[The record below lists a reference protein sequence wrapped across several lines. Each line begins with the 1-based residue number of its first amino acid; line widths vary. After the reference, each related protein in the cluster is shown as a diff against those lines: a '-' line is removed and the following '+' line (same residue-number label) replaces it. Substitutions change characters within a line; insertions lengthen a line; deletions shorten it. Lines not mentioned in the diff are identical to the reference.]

1 MFVIIYAFIIRL
13 NGNLAMLQT
22 IIMVLVLAAA
32 VILLVLAFNAY
43 QEAQYR
49 KKIRKQFGHSDRDA
63 LLEENAVSVRDG
75 ETGMLNSFAK
85 ADDDNQSN
93 TPKAKENKK
102 KTEDLDDVFEFAA
115 TDDPAEKTATDTAT
129 EATET
134 KGNLLIKLEDLKNTE
149 LSWFHPSF
157 DYMAYISLYEPKEL
171 TTLPSLS
178 TGLHR
183 FRIVGCTMDG
193 QFQPADPIP
202 GVYYQAFAV
211 GLQAIS
217 RAGLADRIELDKFGD
232 KVKDFAKKMN
242 GEIELTNISNFLQ
255 NAQPLDELCARVD
268 QIIAIHL
275 VGHDTISGT
284 RMRSALQSRGFELS
298 HDGAF
303 YYPNSGDPLFSAVDL
318 ENRSFTS
325 EQLATQEYRGFSIL
339 FDVTHVPP
347 GRKNFDTFM
356 DLTVRLAGD
365 LSLNLVDDQLQE
377 LSPQWLRQVGEYI
390 DERQKEMLAAGLV
403 PGDELANRLFSS

>member
-1 MFVIIYAFIIRL
+1 
-13 NGNLAMLQT
+13 
-22 IIMVLVLAAA
+22 
-32 VILLVLAFNAY
+32 
-43 QEAQYR
+43 
-49 KKIRKQFGHSDRDA
+49 K
-63 LLEENAVSVRDG
+63 
-75 ETGMLNSFAK
+75 
-85 ADDDNQSN
+85 
-93 TPKAKENKK
+93 NKK
-102 KTEDLDDVFEFAA
+102 KADNMDDVFEFAA
-115 TDDPAEKTATDTAT
+115 TDDPAEQATSDDTAAET
-129 EATET
+129 TET
-134 KGNLLIKLEDLKNTE
+134 KGNLLIKLDDLKNTE

-202 GVYYQAFAV
+202 GVHYQAFV
-211 GLQAIS
+211 IGLQAIS
-217 RAGLADRIELDKFGD
+217 RAGLAERNELDKFGD
-232 KVKDFAKKMN
+232 KVKEFAKKMN

-275 VGHDTISGT
+275 VGHGTVTGT
-284 RMRSALQSRGFELS
+284 RMRTALQSRGFELS

-303 YYPNSGDPLFSAVDL
+303 YYPDSDEPMFSAVDL
-318 ENRSFTS
+318 EGRSFTS
-325 EQLATQEYRGFSIL
+325 EQLSTQEYRGFSIL
-339 FDVTHVPP
+339 FDVAHVPP
-347 GRKNFDTFM
+347 GRKNFDKFM

-377 LSPQWLRQVGEYI
+377 LSPQWLRKVGDYI
-390 DERQKEMLAAGLV
+390 EERQEEMLAAGLT
-403 PGDELANRLFSS
+403 PGDELANRLFS

>member
-75 ETGMLNSFAK
+75 ETGVLNTFAK
-85 ADDDNQSN
+85 VDDDNTA
-93 TPKAKENKK
+93 TPTATKNKK
-102 KTEDLDDVFEFAA
+102 KADNMDDVFEFAA
-115 TDDPAEKTATDTAT
+115 TDDPAEQATSDDTAAET
-129 EATET
+129 TET
-134 KGNLLIKLEDLKNTE
+134 KGNLLIKLDDLKNTE

-202 GVYYQAFAV
+202 GVHYQAFV
-211 GLQAIS
+211 IGLQAIS
-217 RAGLADRIELDKFGD
+217 RAGLAERNELDKFGD
-232 KVKDFAKKMN
+232 KVKEFAKKMN

-275 VGHDTISGT
+275 VGHGTVTGT
-284 RMRSALQSRGFELS
+284 RMRTALQSRGFELS

-303 YYPNSGDPLFSAVDL
+303 YYPDSDEPMFSAVDL
-318 ENRSFTS
+318 EGRSFTS
-325 EQLATQEYRGFSIL
+325 EQLSTQEYRGFSIL
-339 FDVTHVPP
+339 FDVAHVPP
-347 GRKNFDTFM
+347 GRKNFDKFM

-377 LSPQWLRQVGEYI
+377 LSPQWLRKVGEYI
-390 DERQKEMLAAGLV
+390 EERQEEMLAAGLT
-403 PGDELANRLFSS
+403 PGDELANRLFS

>member
-1 MFVIIYAFIIRL
+1 
-13 NGNLAMLQT
+13 MLQT
-22 IIMVLVLAAA
+22 IIMILVLAAA
-32 VILLVLAFNAY
+32 IILLVLAFNAY

-75 ETGMLNSFAK
+75 ETGTLNAFAPVEDDEEFEVPVAK
-85 ADDDNQSN
+85 AD
-93 TPKAKENKK
+93 KK
-102 KTEDLDDVFEFAA
+102 KKAENLDDVFEFAA
-115 TDDPAEKTATDTAT
+115 TDDPAEKTETASDTPADN
-129 EATET
+129 TET
-134 KGNLLIKLEDLKNTE
+134 KGKLLIKLEDLKNTE

-178 TGLHR
+178 AGLHR

-202 GVYYQAFAV
+202 GVYYQAFVV

-217 RAGLADRIELDKFGD
+217 RAGLAERNELDKFGD

-242 GEIELTNISNFLQ
+242 GEIELANISNFLQ
-255 NAQPLDELCARVD
+255 NAAPLDELCARVD

-275 VGHDTISGT
+275 VGHGTVTGT
-284 RMRSALQSRGFELS
+284 RMRTALQSRGFELS

-303 YYPNSGDPLFSAVDL
+303 YYPSSDEPLFSAVDL
-318 ENRSFTS
+318 EGRSFTS
-325 EQLATQEYRGFSIL
+325 EQLSTQEYRGFSIL
-339 FDVTHVPP
+339 FDVAHVPP
-347 GRKNFDTFM
+347 GRKNFDKFM

-377 LSPQWLRQVGEYI
+377 LSPQWLRDVGEYI
-390 DERQKEMLAAGLV
+390 AERQEEMQQAGLV
-403 PGDELANRLFSS
+403 PGDELANRLFS

>member
-1 MFVIIYAFIIRL
+1 MLQNVIIIL
-13 NGNLAMLQT
+13 T
-22 IIMVLVLAAA
+22 LAAA

-43 QEAQYR
+43 QETQYR

-75 ETGMLNSFAK
+75 ETGTLNSFAPV
-85 ADDDNQSN
+85 DDDEKFEV
-93 TPKAKENKK
+93 PVAKEENNQKDSKK
-102 KTEDLDDVFEFAA
+102 AENLDDVFELAA
-115 TDDPAEKTATDTAT
+115 TDEPIAHATVG
-129 EATET
+129 TET
-134 KGNLLIKLEDLKNTE
+134 NSENEENKENKGKLLVKLEDLKSTE

-171 TTLPSLS
+171 SVLPSLS

-193 QFQPADPIP
+193 KFQPADPIP
-202 GVYYQAFAV
+202 GVYYQAFVV

-217 RAGLADRIELDKFGD
+217 RAGLAERNELDKFGD

-242 GEIELTNISNFLQ
+242 GEIELANISNFLQ
-255 NAQPLDELCARVD
+255 NALPLDELCARVD

-275 VGHDTISGT
+275 VGHGTVTGT
-284 RMRSALQSRGFELS
+284 RMRTVLQSRGFELS

-303 YYPNSGDPLFSAVDL
+303 YYPNPDEPLFSAVDL

-325 EQLATQEYRGFSIL
+325 EQLATQEYRGFTIL
-339 FDVTHVPP
+339 FDITHVPP
-347 GRKNFDTFM
+347 GRKNFDKFM

-365 LSLNLVDDQLQE
+365 LNLNLVDDQLQE
-377 LSPQWLRQVGEYI
+377 LSPQWLRDVGEYI
-390 DERQKEMLAAGLV
+390 AERQEEMQQAGLV
-403 PGDELANRLFSS
+403 PGDELANRLFS

>member
-1 MFVIIYAFIIRL
+1 
-13 NGNLAMLQT
+13 MLQT
-22 IIMVLVLAAA
+22 IIMILVLAAA

-75 ETGMLNSFAK
+75 ETGTFNSFAK
-85 ADDDNQSN
+85 VNDDSTASATEQ
-93 TPKAKENKK
+93 KK
-102 KTEDLDDVFEFAA
+102 NDHLDGMFEFAA
-115 TDDPAEKTATDTAT
+115 TDDPANQNTTENTADTSSKN
-129 EATET
+129 
-134 KGNLLIKLEDLKNTE
+134 KGNLLIKLEDLKETE

-157 DYMAYISLYEPKEL
+157 DYMAYIALYEPKEL
-171 TTLPSLS
+171 ITLPSLS

-202 GVYYQAFAV
+202 GVYYQAFV
-211 GLQAIS
+211 IGLQAIS
-217 RAGLADRIELDKFGD
+217 RAGLAERNELDKFGD
-232 KVKDFAKKMN
+232 KVKDFAQKMG

-255 NAQPLDELCARVD
+255 VARPLDELCARVD
-268 QIIAIHL
+268 QIITIHL
-275 VGHDTISGT
+275 VGHGTVTGT

-303 YYPNSGDPLFSAVDL
+303 YFPNSDESLFSVVDL
-318 ENRSFTS
+318 EGRSFTS
-325 EQLATQEYRGFSIL
+325 EQLSTQEYRGFSIL
-339 FDVTHVPP
+339 FDIAHVPP
-347 GRKNFDTFM
+347 GRKNFDQFM

-365 LSLNLVDDQLQE
+365 LGLSLVNDQLQE
-377 LSPQWLRQVGEYI
+377 LSPQWLREIGEYI
-390 DERQKEMLAAGLV
+390 AERQEEMQQAGLT
-403 PGDELANRLFSS
+403 PGDELANRLFS